1 MTIEQLKNLTNRD
14 IIQDE
19 NNSVYV
25 IEKNSGSMITFVE
38 LRTGINR
45 KCSHKHLTEFKYIGK
60 LSNELAFGYSF

>member
-25 IEKNSGSMITFVE
+25 VEKNSGSMITFVE
-38 LRTGINR
+38 LTTGINR
-45 KCSHKHLTEFKYIGK
+45 KYSHKHLTEYKHIGK
-60 LSNELAFGYSF
+60 LSSELAFGYSF

>member
-25 IEKNSGSMITFVE
+25 IEKKIVV
-38 LRTGINR
+38 
-45 KCSHKHLTEFKYIGK
+45 
-60 LSNELAFGYSF
+60 A